1 MLTFLNG
8 NGLVYTVNEPQ
19 LSYTPNQTPVA
30 NFTVAAN
37 RQWTDVQESKHEESC
52 FIDCVCFN
60 KLAEMVA
67 MKVGKGDPLYIEGHL
82 KQERWEKDGVKHS
95 KHVLTLARVI
105 YFKPKE

>member
-1 MLTFLNG
+1 
-8 NGLVYTVNEPQ
+8 
-19 LSYTPNQTPVA
+19 
-30 NFTVAAN
+30 
-37 RQWTDVQESKHEESC
+37 
-52 FIDCVCFN
+52 VCFN